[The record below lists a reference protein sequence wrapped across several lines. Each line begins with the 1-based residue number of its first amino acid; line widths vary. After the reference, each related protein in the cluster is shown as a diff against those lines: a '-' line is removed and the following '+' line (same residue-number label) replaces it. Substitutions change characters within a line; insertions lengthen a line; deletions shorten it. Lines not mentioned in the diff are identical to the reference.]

1 MKGLIFMAERKFSDF
16 FKRNKKPK
24 FTVHKNTSKTDEEW
38 NIENNNRKRKNNE
51 EIDRILD
58 KIKKTGYA
66 NLSDEEKKKLFDL
79 SNKQITK

>member
-1 MKGLIFMAERKFSDF
+1 MNKIVYLKAG
-16 FKRNKKPK
+16 RNVEVKKPEVK
-24 FTVHKNTSKTDEEW
+24 VNDLFEVVCSD
-38 NIENNNRKRKNNE
+38 RK
-51 EIDRILD
+51 ILD